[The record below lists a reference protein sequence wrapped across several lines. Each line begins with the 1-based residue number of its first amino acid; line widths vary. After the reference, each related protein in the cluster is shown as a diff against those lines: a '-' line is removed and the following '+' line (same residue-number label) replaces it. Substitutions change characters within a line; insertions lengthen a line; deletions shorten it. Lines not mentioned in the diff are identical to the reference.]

1 MEEEHIPFEEACKR
15 SNAIVIHGD
24 RLTKMAID
32 DEGLPEEEK
41 GRLLSDWLEKTQ
53 VVFARTSPAQKLI
66 IVTGC
71 QKKGHIVAV
80 TGDGVNDSPA
90 IKKADIGIAMGIT
103 GSDVAKDAAD
113 MILLNDDFS
122 SIVIGIEEGRKIFD
136 NLKKTITYVL
146 TSNIP
151 ELIPFLSF
159 IIF

>member
-71 QKKGHIVAV
+71 
-80 TGDGVNDSPA
+80 
-90 IKKADIGIAMGIT
+90 
-103 GSDVAKDAAD
+103 
-113 MILLNDDFS
+113 
-122 SIVIGIEEGRKIFD
+122 
-136 NLKKTITYVL
+136 
-146 TSNIP
+146 
-151 ELIPFLSF
+151 
-159 IIF
+159 

>member
-1 MEEEHIPFEEACKR
+1 
-15 SNAIVIHGD
+15 
-24 RLTKMAID
+24 
-32 DEGLPEEEK
+32 
-41 GRLLSDWLEKTQ
+41 
-53 VVFARTSPAQKLI
+53 
-66 IVTGC
+66 
-71 QKKGHIVAV
+71 VAV

-151 ELIPFLSF
+151 ELFPFISF
-159 IIF
+159 IIFEFPIPLSTVLILCIDLGTDIVPSTGFVFEESELDIMTRKPRN